1 VSNYL
6 ALATLT
12 ATIARLV
19 GAALEQIPNPSAIP
33 RVRFGAPQV
42 DAQFV
47 GCTIFVSRV
56 AFIDRPR
63 AALDVDYLFTFGGDD
78 ATLEPQRFL
87 GSVIGA
93 LHANPIL
100 GSDAIQR
107 AIAANSFLE
116 GADLQ
121 AQVEL
126 IRITPHT
133 IDQPTSGLTVGYTAA
148 AIMLD

>member
-12 ATIARLV
+12 VTIARLV
-19 GAALEQIPNPSAIP
+19 GAALEQIPNPSALA

-56 AFIDRPR
+56 GFVDRPR
-63 AALDVDYLFTFGGDD
+63 AALDVDYLFTFSGDEE
-78 ATLEPQRFL
+78 TLEPQRFL

-93 LHANPIL
+93 LHANPVL
-100 GSDAIQR
+100 GSDAIRQ
-107 AIAANSFLE
+107 AIAANSFLA
-116 GADLQ
+116 GADLD
-121 AQVEL
+121 AQLVL
-126 IRITPHT
+126 IRLTPRNL
-133 IDQPTSGLTVGYTAA
+133 DQPTLGLSVGYTAA
-148 AIMLD
+148 AITLD